1 MAFSLSASRA
11 KVSAPFRSFSIALV
25 FSPLSTSVGIAYS
38 PDFMVVTG
46 LHGIVSISPVRTL
59 SSSSGSTSY
68 YGPSLGIIP
77 SLFLKCFAI
86 LVLFLVL
93 IYFTGLTSGLV
104 DFVGSNMMNL
114 IDTGEYYERPNCTE
128 IIFSLGSRF
137 IYPTYL
143 LHSSKFP
150 TSRHGL
156 CSPKK
161 LIVDKKNSSSI
172 SFTPSLIVLK
182 LSGFYNL
189 ITFLGG
195 SSLYEPA
202 GGLTVPFEKTK
213 VNLPIN
219 GGS

>member
-1 MAFSLSASRA
+1 M
-11 KVSAPFRSFSIALV
+11 
-25 FSPLSTSVGIAYS
+25 FSPLSTSFGIAYS
-38 PDFMVVTG
+38 PELMVVIG
-46 LHGIVSISPVRTL
+46 LHGIVSIEVGRTL

-68 YGPSLGIIP
+68 TGPSLGIIP

-86 LVLFLVL
+86 LFLVL

-143 LHSSKFP
+143 LHSSKLP

-195 SSLYEPA
+195 SSLYEPT